1 MHNSDPALSHNE
13 SRWFVWYKTAGNQKK
28 KGKKK
33 KTVSEIHLVG
43 AELGLGFE
51 NLFDL
56 GILMVEDG
64 IIVADGSTR
73 RSGIDSATST
83 LRELTSTTA
92 TATTTTT
99 TTRASAAAVHVVAAM
114 CDPPQ
119 PTTATKQRTNP
130 TTAWRSPVLN
140 GIFVA
145 NKNTNQMV
153 SCKVNGVLKVT
164 FTFLSDAFCLNAHL
178 FLVSLIW

>member
-1 MHNSDPALSHNE
+1 
-13 SRWFVWYKTAGNQKK
+13 
-28 KGKKK
+28 
-33 KTVSEIHLVG
+33 VG

-92 TATTTTT
+92 ATAT

-130 TTAWRSPVLN
+130 RQLEDLLFLMGSSLP
-140 GIFVA
+140 I
-145 NKNTNQMV
+145 KHQQ
-153 SCKVNGVLKVT
+153 NGVLKVT
-164 FTFLSDAFCLNAHL
+164 FTFLSDAFLL
-178 FLVSLIW
+178 

>member
-1 MHNSDPALSHNE
+1 
-13 SRWFVWYKTAGNQKK
+13 
-28 KGKKK
+28 
-33 KTVSEIHLVG
+33 VG

-92 TATTTTT
+92 AAATT
-99 TTRASAAAVHVVAAM
+99 TTRASAATAVHVLAAM
-114 CDPPQ
+114 CDPH
-119 PTTATKQRTNP
+119 NP
-130 TTAWRSPVLN
+130 PRQLN
-140 GIFVA
+140 NEQNHKSLKI
-145 NKNTNQMV
+145 
-153 SCKVNGVLKVT
+153 SC
-164 FTFLSDAFCLNAHL
+164 S
-178 FLVSLIW
+178 

>member
-1 MHNSDPALSHNE
+1 MNLDDFSDTKLLE
-13 SRWFVWYKTAGNQKK
+13 IRRRRRRKTG
-28 KGKKK
+28 
-33 KTVSEIHLVG
+33 SEIHVVG

-92 TATTTTT
+92 AAATTT
-99 TTRASAAAVHVVAAM
+99 TTRASAAAIHVVAAM

-119 PTTATKQRTNP
+119 PTTATKQRTNHY
-130 TTAWRSPVLN
+130 S
-140 GIFVA
+140 
-145 NKNTNQMV
+145 
-153 SCKVNGVLKVT
+153 LKIYC
-164 FTFLSDAFCLNAHL
+164 S
-178 FLVSLIW
+178 

>member
-1 MHNSDPALSHNE
+1 MNCLIQNCWKSE
-13 SRWFVWYKTAGNQKK
+13 EEGK
-28 KGKKK
+28 KKK

-92 TATTTTT
+92 TAAT

-119 PTTATKQRTNP
+119 THHGNKTTNKP

-140 GIFVA
+140 EIFVA

-164 FTFLSDAFCLNAHL
+164 FTFLSDAFCLNGHL

>member
-1 MHNSDPALSHNE
+1 MHNSDPALAHNE
-13 SRWFVWYKTAGNQKK
+13 SRWFLWYKTAGNQKK
-28 KGKKK
+28 KKEKK

-92 TATTTTT
+92 ATAT

-130 TTAWRSPVLN
+130 RQLEDLLFLMGSSLP
-140 GIFVA
+140 I
-145 NKNTNQMV
+145 KHQQ
-153 SCKVNGVLKVT
+153 NGVLKVT
-164 FTFLSDAFCLNAHL
+164 FTFLSDAFLL
-178 FLVSLIW
+178 

>member
-1 MHNSDPALSHNE
+1 
-13 SRWFVWYKTAGNQKK
+13 
-28 KGKKK
+28 
-33 KTVSEIHLVG
+33 VG

-92 TATTTTT
+92 AAATA

-119 PTTATKQRTNP
+119 PTTATKQRTNHDSLKI
-130 TTAWRSPVLN
+130 SPVLN
-140 GIFVA
+140 GVFVA
-145 NKNTNQMV
+145 NKTPTKW
-153 SCKVNGVLKVT
+153 S
-164 FTFLSDAFCLNAHL
+164 
-178 FLVSLIW
+178 LVR

>member
-1 MHNSDPALSHNE
+1 
-13 SRWFVWYKTAGNQKK
+13 
-28 KGKKK
+28 
-33 KTVSEIHLVG
+33 VG

-92 TATTTTT
+92 TAATTTT

-119 PTTATKQRTNP
+119 PTTATKQRTNHDKIED
-130 TTAWRSPVLN
+130 L
-140 GIFVA
+140 
-145 NKNTNQMV
+145 
-153 SCKVNGVLKVT
+153 
-164 FTFLSDAFCLNAHL
+164 L
-178 FLVSLIW
+178 FLLGSSLPIKHQQNGLL

>member
-1 MHNSDPALSHNE
+1 MNLDDFSDTKLLE
-13 SRWFVWYKTAGNQKK
+13 IRRRRRRKRRKTG
-28 KGKKK
+28 
-33 KTVSEIHLVG
+33 SEIHVVG

-92 TATTTTT
+92 AAATTTTT
-99 TTRASAAAVHVVAAM
+99 TTTRTSAAAIHVVAAM

-119 PTTATKQRTNP
+119 PTTATKQRTNHNSFKIYCFLM
-130 TTAWRSPVLN
+130 RSSLP
-140 GIFVA
+140 I
-145 NKNTNQMV
+145 KHQQ
-153 SCKVNGVLKVT
+153 
-164 FTFLSDAFCLNAHL
+164 NAL
-178 FLVSLIW
+178 W

>member
-1 MHNSDPALSHNE
+1 MNCLIQNCWKSE
-13 SRWFVWYKTAGNQKK
+13 EEGK
-28 KGKKK
+28 KKK

-92 TATTTTT
+92 TAAT

-119 PTTATKQRTNP
+119 THHGNKTTNKPTTA
-130 TTAWRSPVLN
+130 
-140 GIFVA
+140 
-145 NKNTNQMV
+145 
-153 SCKVNGVLKVT
+153 
-164 FTFLSDAFCLNAHL
+164 
-178 FLVSLIW
+178 

>member
-1 MHNSDPALSHNE
+1 M
-13 SRWFVWYKTAGNQKK
+13 
-28 KGKKK
+28 
-33 KTVSEIHLVG
+33 G

-92 TATTTTT
+92 TTAATT
-99 TTRASAAAVHVVAAM
+99 TTRASTAAVHVVAAM
-114 CDPPQ
+114 RDPPQ
-119 PTTATKQRTNP
+119 PTTATKQRTNHDSFEDLLFWMGSSLP
-130 TTAWRSPVLN
+130 IKHQQN
-140 GIFVA
+140 G
-145 NKNTNQMV
+145 
-153 SCKVNGVLKVT
+153 L
-164 FTFLSDAFCLNAHL
+164 L
-178 FLVSLIW
+178 